1 MSITWSFLKKYHLN
15 PPTIM
20 LPREIDIQK
29 KYDNFKKIIKNN
41 NNNNIKNYI
50 LTNFFKN
57 NENIIFIKNNFP
69 YDVESNI
76 YHYVLWFNSNYC
88 YLNKLNNLDKLNK
101 NNYEKNILEN
111 IKYFF
116 DTKKINDTTIDNYIF
131 SNYEFIFF
139 ENIKE
144 NKSINSIKHIHV
156 FFKLK

>member
-1 MSITWSFLKKYHLN
+1 MSITWVFLKKYHLN

-20 LPREIDIQK
+20 LLRKIDVQK
-29 KYDNFKKIIKNN
+29 KYINFKKIIKE

-69 YDVESNI
+69 YDVELNI
-76 YHYVLWFNSNYC
+76 YHYILWFNSNSIH
-88 YLNKLNNLDKLNK
+88 LDEIDKLDKLDK
-101 NNYEKNILEN
+101 NNYEKNILKY

-116 DTKKINDTTIDNYIF
+116 DNKKINDTTINNYIF